1 MQVLSALLEQ
11 VRAWPAAFGRMGALG
26 AIYLLLFSL
35 LRAGQRYSAA
45 SLRSVTTEVLKLLN
59 ATEELLHGV
68 EGGEPGTSSTSL
80 PDHTDPKEL
89 DQHFSRLEENVRC
102 AFFPSPILNM
112 EEFAGSDGDDDLCAF
127 RCTWQPA
134 LCTVWRRSSATWKSV
149 PGPSAALRLTWSW
162 PSSRSRWHQQ
172 PPKSISQI
180 CG

>member
-26 AIYLLLFSL
+26 GIYLLLFSL

-68 EGGEPGTSSTSL
+68 EGGDPGTSSTSL

-102 AFFPSPILNM
+102 AFFPPQS
-112 EEFAGSDGDDDLCAF
+112 
-127 RCTWQPA
+127 
-134 LCTVWRRSSATWKSV
+134 
-149 PGPSAALRLTWSW
+149 
-162 PSSRSRWHQQ
+162 
-172 PPKSISQI
+172 
-180 CG
+180 